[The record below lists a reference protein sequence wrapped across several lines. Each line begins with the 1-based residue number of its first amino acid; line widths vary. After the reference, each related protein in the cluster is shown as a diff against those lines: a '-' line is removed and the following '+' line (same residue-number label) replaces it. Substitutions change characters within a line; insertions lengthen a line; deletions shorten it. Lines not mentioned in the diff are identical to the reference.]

1 MVLTEQRPRRQ
12 HARQKGNESRT
23 SALTEG
29 SKLGPL
35 GQPGPEECCNVLLC
49 QVFGQHRD
57 TVLHCSGGTAAA
69 QMRASD
75 KYTCWDVH
83 ALIEACMI
91 SSAVAILG
99 SE

>member
-23 SALTEG
+23 ALTEG

-35 GQPGPEECCNVLLC
+35 GPGPEECCNVLL

-69 QMRASD
+69 SQMRASD

-83 ALIEACMI
+83 VLIEACMI